1 MAEIKRGRFDRPRIL
16 SEDREDDERK
26 RIEFHTVEVCQW
38 LRELFGIEINQDD
51 FMDKLKTGV
60 EICRLQNKL
69 TATLGGEKIEYHAD
83 AKEYSQFARENV
95 DYFINYCEVLGLR
108 PHQRFESNDIVNRRS
123 EQRAINEQRC
133 KRVVLCL
140 RQIKQIY
147 ETALR
152 NKKEATVSEGEED
165 GRGEGELDS
174 SDLTSKTQETSEPD
188 LHVSDSTGQP
198 SDLPPVQEDD
208 NEANDEDGLMD
219 ENEPNEQRGDDK
231 PEEEGYLHVGSPT
244 TVLGHPQTPIPH
256 PVPNP
261 APIPITNRGTSQDT
275 PGHLMAIP
283 IPSYVYPTLVLC
295 IAPLVLLGAL
305 YLLKR
310 RK

>member
-1 MAEIKRGRFDRPRIL
+1 
-16 SEDREDDERK
+16 
-26 RIEFHTVEVCQW
+26 
-38 LRELFGIEINQDD
+38 
-51 FMDKLKTGV
+51 MDKLKTGV
-60 EICRLQNKL
+60 ELCRLQNKF

-83 AKEYSQFARENV
+83 AQEYSQFARENV
-95 DYFINYCEVLGLR
+95 DYFINWCKVLGLR

-123 EQRAINEQRC
+123 EQRVINEQRR

-147 ETALR
+147 KMALR

-219 ENEPNEQRGDDK
+219 ESEPNEQRGDDK
-231 PEEEGYLHVGSPT
+231 PEEQGYLHVGLPM

-256 PVPNP
+256 PNP
-261 APIPITNRGTSQDT
+261 GTSQDT
-275 PGHLMAIP
+275 PVQG
-283 IPSYVYPTLVLC
+283 T
-295 IAPLVLLGAL
+295 PLVEH
-305 YLLKR
+305 
-310 RK
+310 